1 MSTDYSFKG
10 WVGKSS
16 DCIEK
21 QGLVYT
27 DIEPK
32 KFTEDDVDIRISHC
46 GICGSDV
53 HTLTNGWGGT
63 HYPITVGHEIVG
75 TAVKVGKNVQGI
87 KVGDRVGV
95 GAQSSSCL
103 SCGECKVDNEPY
115 CDGMVTT
122 YNGTYPDGTQS
133 TGGYADYTRVP
144 SHFVFK
150 IPDALP
156 SEVAAPMLCG
166 GITMYSPLKRHGCGP
181 GKSVGII
188 GIGGLGH
195 FGILFAKALG
205 ADRITAISRKSNKA
219 ADALA
224 MGADAYVATDDD
236 PKWASRHANTLDLIV
251 STVNSP
257 KLPIDSYLQL
267 LRPHGTFVQVGA
279 PEDSVPGFSVFPLI
293 VKGVSISG
301 SIIGS
306 PKDIEEM
313 LELSARKGVKS
324 WVNPWPLEKVN
335 DALQAF
341 ERGEPR
347 YRIVL
352 VNEKHVG
359 K

>member
-1 MSTDYSFKG
+1 MSPDYSFKG
-10 WVGKSS
+10 WVGLSN

-21 QGLVYT
+21 QNLLFS

-32 KFTEDDVDIRISHC
+32 TFTEDDVDIRITHC
-46 GICGSDV
+46 GICGTDV
-53 HTLTNGWGGT
+53 HTLTNGWGST
-63 HYPITVGHEIVG
+63 TYPVVVGHEIVG
-75 TAVKVGKNVQGI
+75 TAVKVGKNVQGVKI
-87 KVGDRVGV
+87 GDRVG
-95 GAQSSSCL
+95 
-103 SCGECKVDNEPY
+103 CKVDNEPH
-115 CDGMVTT
+115 CDGMVGT
-122 YNGTYPDGTQS
+122 YNGKYPDGS
-133 TGGYADYTRVP
+133 KSSGGYADYTRVP

-166 GITMYSPLKRHGCGP
+166 GVTMFSPLKRNGCGP
-181 GKSVGII
+181 GNTVGII

-205 ADRITAISRKSNKA
+205 ADKVTAISRKSNKA

-224 MGADAYVATDDD
+224 MGADTYLATDDD
-236 PKWASRHANTLDLIV
+236 PNWASGHANTLDLIV

-279 PEDSVPGFSVFPLI
+279 PEDKIPGFNVVPLI
-293 VKGVSISG
+293 VKAVNITG
-301 SIIGS
+301 SLIGS
-306 PKDIEEM
+306 PKEIKEM
-313 LELSARKGVKS
+313 LELAAQKGVKS
-324 WVNPWPLEKVN
+324 WVNSWPLGKVN